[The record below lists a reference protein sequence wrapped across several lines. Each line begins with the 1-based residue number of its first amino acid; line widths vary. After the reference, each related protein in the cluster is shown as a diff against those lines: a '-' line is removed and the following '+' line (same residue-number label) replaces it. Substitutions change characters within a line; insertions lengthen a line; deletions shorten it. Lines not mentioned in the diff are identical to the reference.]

1 MFAGDASFVIGLVA
15 IDVGTDPAADVVCD
29 GASDVDEAMSEASF
43 PQPVQS
49 TNMDSKEQA
58 AKILAK
64 VGMVDIQESFRGFL
78 NDFGDFNQN
87 VLLGRDCADFFQVG
101 QDQPKTWGLAG
112 ESTGLLPSFYQFLRS
127 LSDLIA

>member
-1 MFAGDASFVIGLVA
+1 MFAGDISVVTGLVA
-15 IDVGTDPAADVVCD
+15 TDVGDVPSADAGCD
-29 GASDVDEAMSEASF
+29 WPWESVEARSEASF
-43 PQPVQS
+43 PQPVWRTS
-49 TNMDSKEQA
+49 VASSEQT
-58 AKILAK
+58 AKNLAK

-87 VLLGRDCADFFQVG
+87 VLLGRDCAGFFQVG
-101 QDQPKTWGLAG
+101 QDQPKTWVLAG